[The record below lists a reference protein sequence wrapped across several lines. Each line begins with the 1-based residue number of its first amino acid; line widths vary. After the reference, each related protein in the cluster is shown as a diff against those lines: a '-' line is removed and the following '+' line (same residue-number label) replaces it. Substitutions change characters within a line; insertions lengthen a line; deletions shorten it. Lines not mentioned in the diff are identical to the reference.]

1 MQSASK
7 ESYEHVL
14 EHTRSFEQYLQ
25 NLPAPLRFNHLGD
38 STSKAPARLMARME
52 LDITMRR
59 LLMQLYCPFF
69 YANDVTDMFSEAR
82 AGFLQS
88 CLMLTSYQ
96 DLFDPKY
103 SDIGLERPQGYWDF
117 FYNVYRHEMNQS
129 YLALCL
135 EIQRL
140 AASSQPNIPV
150 ANHTFSAFRMPKYTK
165 SSLIHSVRDI
175 LEPMIRRTSHL
186 GSNLK
191 DLAYLTVVFSS
202 VNSSQYDANSLV
214 EALEDLAASCKT
226 QLERDGVPVARVA
239 EVPESQ
245 GWTPSFDL
253 DADWMSFPQLSTDLN
268 DLGEMNFSFDPV

>member
-1 MQSASK
+1 
-7 ESYEHVL
+7 
-14 EHTRSFEQYLQ
+14 
-25 NLPAPLRFNHLGD
+25 
-38 STSKAPARLMARME
+38 
-52 LDITMRR
+52 
-59 LLMQLYCPFF
+59 MQLYCPFF
-69 YANDVTDMFSEAR
+69 YANGATDMFSEAR

-129 YLALCL
+129 FLGLCL

-140 AASSQPNIPV
+140 ASLSQPNVPV

-175 LEPMIRRTSHL
+175 LEPMIRRSSHL

-202 VNSSQYDANSLV
+202 VNSNQYDANTIN
-214 EALEDLAASCKT
+214 EALEDLAASCKS
-226 QLERDGVPVARVA
+226 QLERDGVPLTRVA
-239 EVPESQ
+239 GDSESQ
-245 GWTPSFDL
+245 GWAPRFDL
-253 DADWMSFPQLSTDLN
+253 DADWMSFPQLSTDLD
-268 DLGEMNFSFDPV
+268 DLGEIDFDFNPV